1 MRLFFIQATSKSV
14 QTIGWT
20 ILKISFNELCCEKKT
35 SSWSLQI
42 CFFSSVSVFQ
52 SYQWIREAKER
63 AVLSRRMRRGWGTR
77 TSLSSV
83 LFKTQHNAKTEFNHY
98 CNEWT
103 FFAHRTSSTGWPMR
117 RWSVFM
123 KLSRNLITT
132 MMGTST
138 PRSFQS
144 EGNLKIINIW

>member
-1 MRLFFIQATSKSV
+1 MRLFFIQATLKSV

-20 ILKISFNELCCEKKT
+20 ILKISFNELCCGKNIQLKFANM
-35 SSWSLQI
+35 
-42 CFFSSVSVFQ
+42 FFFPDLVFQ

-63 AVLSRRMRRGWGTR
+63 AALSQRMRRGWGTR

-103 FFAHRTSSTGWPMR
+103 FLPRTSSIGWPMR
-117 RWSVFM
+117 KWSVFM
-123 KLSRNLITT
+123 KHSRNLITT